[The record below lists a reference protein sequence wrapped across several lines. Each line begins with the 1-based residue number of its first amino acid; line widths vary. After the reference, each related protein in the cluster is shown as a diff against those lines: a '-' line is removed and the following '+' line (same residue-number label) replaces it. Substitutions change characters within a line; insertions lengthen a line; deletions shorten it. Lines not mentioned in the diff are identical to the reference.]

1 MRGHWRN
8 HTVITRALRGVSQA
22 SRQTRH
28 TWRTEGAASASSAK
42 HTMAVALQ
50 RHDVGVDVRTLH
62 RAVYSEADASEI
74 LRVPPSTLHWWLEG
88 GKRRNKVYPPV
99 IRAEPS
105 GSRSLSWGEFV
116 EAALLRQYRRDL
128 EVELHEIRTF
138 ITKLRDREGI
148 PYPLAHFRPWV
159 GEGRRLLLEL
169 QKELGLPG
177 ELWLVASA
185 SGQVVLTEPA
195 ASFLKRVEWDED
207 LPVAWR
213 PHEDEA
219 SPVRCRPMQRFGRP
233 AIGGISTEVIVEH
246 LDGGEDEE
254 EVAEQFALSLND
266 VRWAR
271 AYELSRRTH
280 SAA

>member
-1 MRGHWRN
+1 M
-8 HTVITRALRGVSQA
+8 V
-22 SRQTRH
+22 
-28 TWRTEGAASASSAK
+28 
-42 HTMAVALQ
+42 VAPQ
-50 RHDVGVDVRTLH
+50 RHDVGVDVTTLH

-99 IRAEPS
+99 IRPEPS
-105 GSRSLSWGEFV
+105 GGRSLSWGEFV

-159 GEGRRLLLEL
+159 GEGRRLLLKL
-169 QKELGLPG
+169 QKESGLPG

-185 SGQVVLTEPA
+185 SDQVVLTEPA

-213 PHEDEA
+213 PHEDEG
-219 SPVRCRPMQRFGRP
+219 SPVRCRPTQRFGRP

-254 EVAEQFALSLND
+254 EVAEQFGLSLND

-271 AYELSRRTH
+271 AYELSRRTP